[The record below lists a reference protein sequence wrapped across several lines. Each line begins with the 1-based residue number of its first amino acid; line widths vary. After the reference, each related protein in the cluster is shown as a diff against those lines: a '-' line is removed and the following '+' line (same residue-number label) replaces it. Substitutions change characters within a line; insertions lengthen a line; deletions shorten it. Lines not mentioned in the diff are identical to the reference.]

1 MKFEF
6 IGIWIS
12 FNVLLGMHAVF
23 IDVRTKKER
32 EKNII
37 MCINDDSKH

>member
-6 IGIWIS
+6 NGIWIS
-12 FNVLLGMHAVF
+12 FNALLGMHVVF

-32 EKNII
+32 KILS
-37 MCINDDSKH
+37 CA